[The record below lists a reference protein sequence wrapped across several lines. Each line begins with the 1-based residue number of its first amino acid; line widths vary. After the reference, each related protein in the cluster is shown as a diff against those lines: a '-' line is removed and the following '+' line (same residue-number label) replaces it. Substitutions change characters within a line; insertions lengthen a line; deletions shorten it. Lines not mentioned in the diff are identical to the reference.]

1 MYLSEC
7 YEIVRLKYRVSLDCF
22 FNDFRTFAALSDLCL
37 FSGVTY
43 GLTRGQGEFLS
54 FQQYNLERGKV
65 GEGWKGIDEGCG
77 KWVEPADLP
86 TPH

>member
-1 MYLSEC
+1 M
-7 YEIVRLKYRVSLDCF
+7 
-22 FNDFRTFAALSDLCL
+22 TFPTLSDLDL
-37 FSGVTY
+37 LSGVTY

-54 FQQYNLERGKV
+54 FQQYNLERGMV
-65 GEGWKGIDEGCG
+65 LAGWKCRGEGCG